1 VVDSPALA
9 IRPRRSGRV
18 ARWAVSI
25 ALLAWSVLDRAQAR
39 QPEPQQEP
47 DAATN
52 SQPPS
57 EPQPVLVTVVGVT
70 GSRGSAPG
78 RASSR
83 VSRQDLTE
91 RLPRSAPD
99 ALRYE
104 PGVYVQQSGHGQ
116 GSPYIRGRTGQQ
128 TLVLFDG
135 IRINTSTWRQGPN
148 QYFFTL
154 DSRWLHSIE
163 VIRGGAST
171 VHGSDAIAGV
181 IDVHPIEPELDLQA
195 DGARVRPRA
204 ALRWASADSDFL
216 NRFELDTQFSRE
228 LRWRAGASHRDVG
241 RLRSGG
247 RVKSP
252 EDGSTPQ
259 VPAFESD
266 GRTQL
271 GTGFEEWTF
280 DNRLVAATGPSTR
293 FVAAAYAYRQL
304 DSPRTDQ
311 CPPPYAPRNECL
323 NYDEQF
329 RSLAYVAHQGR
340 LGQAAERSRLAISY
354 QRQHERRTLD
364 RPGSFVK
371 NGGRDDVDTLGFTGQ
386 FATEPIDLAVGTSA
400 RLQYGADVFHD
411 WVSSAAWTEFTD
423 IEAVIPL
430 SRGQYLDASRYL
442 TLGAFAQG
450 ELSLGEHV
458 VTRAGAR
465 LGGARAN
472 APGDTQSG
480 SASVDAAWTS
490 LVGNVGV
497 EWRLTPALTLLGSWD
512 RSFRAPNLDDLTSRQ
527 QSGPGFQFENPYL
540 EPELADTF
548 EAGVRVTHRQFEL
561 DAFAYRSIVHD
572 AIARALRTAEDCPP
586 STPQCA
592 LSWSRFQLVN
602 LAGDAVIDGFELSGR
617 ASIGRELSLR
627 ATLSYAYGVG
637 PNPGEA
643 PSDPSV
649 AFAERVPL
657 SRIPPLNGTLEA
669 RWSLWLDAYVGL
681 GLRWATL
688 QDRLAPTDRSDERI
702 PRGGTPGFAVLDA
715 RAGWRMGRELVLS
728 VVTENLTDAA
738 YRYHGSS
745 VNGPGRGVIFSLEAG
760 L

>member
-1 VVDSPALA
+1 M
-9 IRPRRSGRV
+9 
-18 ARWAVSI
+18 
-25 ALLAWSVLDRAQAR
+25 
-39 QPEPQQEP
+39 
-47 DAATN
+47 
-52 SQPPS
+52 
-57 EPQPVLVTVVGVT
+57 LVTVIGVN
-70 GSRGSAPG
+70 GDRGSAPG

-83 VSRQDLTE
+83 VRRQDMTE

-195 DGARVRPRA
+195 EGPRVRPRA

-228 LRWRAGASHRDVG
+228 LRWKVGGSHRDVG

-247 RVKSP
+247 KLKSP

-266 GRTQL
+266 AKTQL

-280 DNRLVAATGPSTR
+280 DSRLVAATGPSTR

-323 NYDEQF
+323 KYDEQF

-340 LGQAAERSRLAISY
+340 LGKAAERSRLAVSY

-371 NGGRDDVDTLGFTGQ
+371 NGGRDDVDTLGFTGH
-386 FATEPIDLAVGTSA
+386 FATEPMALAPATSA
-400 RLQYGADVFHD
+400 RVQYGADVFHD
-411 WVSSAAWTEFTD
+411 SVSSAAWTEFTD
-423 IEAVIPL
+423 IDAVIPL

-442 TLGAFAQG
+442 TLGAFAQS
-450 ELSLGEHV
+450 ELWVADRV
-458 VTRAGAR
+458 VARAGAR

-472 APGDTQSG
+472 APGDAQSG
-480 SASVDAAWTS
+480 TARVDAAWTS

-497 EWRLTPALTLLGSWD
+497 EWRMTPGLTLLGSWD

-527 QSGPGFQFENPYL
+527 QSGPGFQFENPHL
-540 EPELADTF
+540 EPELADSF
-548 EAGVRVTHRQFEL
+548 EAGVRVTHHRFEL

-572 AIARALRTAEDCPP
+572 AIARALRTAADCPLA
-586 STPQCA
+586 TPQCA

-602 LAGDAVIDGFELSGR
+602 LGGDATIDGFELSGR
-617 ASIGRELSLR
+617 AWMAGGLSLR
-627 ATLSYAYGVG
+627 ATLSYAHGVG

-643 PSDPSV
+643 PSDPSA

-657 SRIPPLNGTLEA
+657 SRIPPLNGTVET
-669 RWSLWLDAYVGL
+669 RWSLFADAYMGL

-715 RAGWRMGRELVLS
+715 RAGWRMGRELWLS
-728 VVTENLTDAA
+728 VVAENLTDAA

-745 VNGPGRGVIFSLEAG
+745 VNGPGRGIIFSFEAG

>member
-1 VVDSPALA
+1 M
-9 IRPRRSGRV
+9 
-18 ARWAVSI
+18 
-25 ALLAWSVLDRAQAR
+25 
-39 QPEPQQEP
+39 
-47 DAATN
+47 
-52 SQPPS
+52 
-57 EPQPVLVTVVGVT
+57 VTVNGVN
-70 GSRGSAPG
+70 SDRGSAPG

-83 VSRQDLTE
+83 VRRQDMSE

-135 IRINTSTWRQGPN
+135 VRINTSTWRQGPN
-148 QYFFTL
+148 QYFFTM
-154 DSRWLHSIE
+154 DSRWLHSLE

-171 VHGSDAIAGV
+171 LHGSDAIAGV
-181 IDVHPIEPELDLQA
+181 IDAHPIEPELDLQA

-216 NRFELDTQFSRE
+216 NRFELDAQLSRG
-228 LRWRAGASHRDVG
+228 LRWRVGGSHRDVG

-247 RVKSP
+247 VVKSP
-252 EDGSTPQ
+252 EDGSAPQ

-271 GTGFEEWTF
+271 GTGFEESTF
-280 DNRLVAATGPSTR
+280 DSRLVAATGPSTR
-293 FVAAAYAYRQL
+293 FVAAAYAYLQH

-329 RSLAYVAHQGR
+329 RSLAYIAHQGR
-340 LGQAAERSRLAISY
+340 LGTAAERSRLAISY

-364 RPGSFVK
+364 RPGSFVR
-371 NGGRDDVDTLGFTGQ
+371 NGGRDDVDTLGFTAQ
-386 FATEPIDLAVGTSA
+386 LATEPMPLAAGTSA
-400 RLQYGADVFHD
+400 RLQYGADAFQD

-423 IEAVIPL
+423 IAAVIPL
-430 SRGQYLDASRYL
+430 SRGQYLDGSRFL
-442 TLGAFAQG
+442 TWGAFAQG
-450 ELSLGEHV
+450 ELSLGERV

-472 APGDTQSG
+472 APGDAQSG
-480 SASVDAAWTS
+480 TASVDAAWTS
-490 LVGNVGV
+490 QVGNVGL

-527 QSGPGFQFENPYL
+527 QSGPGFQFENPRL
-540 EPELADTF
+540 KPELADSF
-548 EAGVRVTHRQFEL
+548 EAGLRLTHHQLEL

-572 AIARALRTAEDCPP
+572 AIARALRTAADCPVA
-586 STPQCA
+586 TPQCA

-602 LAGDAVIDGFELSGR
+602 LAGDSTVDGFELSGR
-617 ASIGRELSLR
+617 AWIARGVSLR

-643 PSDPSV
+643 PSDSSV
-649 AFAERVPL
+649 TFTERVPL
-657 SRIPPLNGTLEA
+657 SRIPPLNGTFEA
-669 RWSLWLDAYVGL
+669 RWSPLLDAYVGL

-728 VVTENLTDAA
+728 VLAENVTDAA
-738 YRYHGSS
+738 HRYHGSS
-745 VNGPGRGVIFSLEAG
+745 INGPGRGVIFSFEAG